1 MRFEG
6 AGEEARLMRVIIRR
20 ELRDTLRDWR
30 IAMPIGILTVVFPVL
45 MAGVAQLAV
54 YIVNR
59 YGASLLAERV
69 TPFLMLVVGFFPL
82 SFSLVIALETFV
94 GERERNC
101 LEPLLAAPISDRALY
116 MGKLLAAVI
125 PPLLAGYASIGLY
138 ALTLRLVLGGLKLPP
153 ALYSQTFVLTTLEAF
168 VMVAG
173 AVVVSAHTTSVRAAN
188 LLASFIIVPMALVL
202 QVESIA
208 LFWGREGALW
218 WFALAL
224 GVLAIIL
231 LRAGLR
237 LFQREQLLARGRQ
250 GLPPRRL
257 WQMLK
262 EYWSMPAYAGGEPF
276 SLRRV
281 YMRDVPAVLKESR
294 RALVCVGASVVMA
307 ALLGRYLAQ
316 QYPLPANLLNFP
328 ALSASTFRE
337 ISMPQGLPQF
347 TVPGI
352 FWNNV
357 RSLLVEA
364 CVGAISLGM
373 GALLLLMVP
382 MMLIGYF
389 AGAVEQVG
397 GGVLRF
403 LVAFILPHG
412 VVELPAAFI
421 ATALALRVGLA
432 LITPHPNGT
441 VSRQLLETSV
451 DFVKVFVFLVV
462 PLLLIAA
469 AVETQIT
476 PWVIMTMYR

>member
-1 MRFEG
+1 
-6 AGEEARLMRVIIRR
+6 MRVIIRR

-30 IAMPIGILTVVFPVL
+30 IAMPIALLTLVFPVL
-45 MAGVAQLAV
+45 MAGVAQLGV
-54 YIVNR
+54 YVLSR
-59 YGASLLAERV
+59 YNASILAGRAI
-69 TPFLMLVVGFFPL
+69 PFLMLVVGFFPL

-94 GERERNC
+94 GEKERNC

-116 MGKLLAAVI
+116 LGKLLAAVI
-125 PPLLAGYASIGLY
+125 PPLLAAYVSIGLY
-138 ALTLRLVLGGLKLPP
+138 VLTMHLVVGELGLPP
-153 ALYSQTFVLTTLEAF
+153 ALYGQAVVLTTLEAC
-168 VMVAG
+168 VMVTG
-173 AVVVSAHTTSVRAAN
+173 AVVVSAHTSSVRAAN
-188 LLASFIIVPMALVL
+188 LLASFIIVPMALVI
-202 QVESIA
+202 QAESIA

-224 GVLAIIL
+224 GVLAVIL

-237 LFQREQLLARGRQ
+237 LFQREHLLARGRQ
-250 GLPPRRL
+250 GLPPKRL

-262 EYWSMPAYAGGEPF
+262 EYWRAPAYAGGEPF

-281 YMRDVPAVLKESR
+281 YLRDVPAVLKESR
-294 RALVCVGASVVMA
+294 RALVCVGASVVLA

-316 QYPLPANLLNFP
+316 QYPLPVQLLNFP

-347 TVPGI
+347 TVSGI

-357 RSLLVEA
+357 RSLLVET
-364 CVGAISLGM
+364 CVGALSLGT

-389 AGAVEQVG
+389 AGAVELAG
-397 GGVLRF
+397 GDVLRF
-403 LVAFILPHG
+403 VLAFIVPHG
-412 VVELPAAFI
+412 VVELPAAFV

-432 LITPHPNGT
+432 LVTPHRDGS
-441 VSRQLLETSV
+441 VSRQMLEASV
-451 DFVKVFVFLVV
+451 DFIKVFVFLVV

-469 AVETQIT
+469 VVETQIT
-476 PWVIMTMYR
+476 PRVIMMMYR